1 MNAHD
6 PSGKTRLA
14 LLPGVTGDTTMDLI
28 AHIRRQREFSART
41 FGPGARTQGVIA
53 HIRKELAEVE
63 ANPTDVFEWVDIV
76 LLALD
81 GAWRAGHLPEIIANA
96 ILIKQECNEGRQW
109 PDWQTAD
116 PNGPIEHKRE
126 GG

>member
-1 MNAHD
+1 V
-6 PSGKTRLA
+6 TR
-14 LLPGVTGDTTMDLI
+14 MDLI

-63 ANPTDVFEWVDIV
+63 ANPTDVFEWVDVI

-81 GAWRAGHLPEIIANA
+81 GAWRAGHPPEVIANA
-96 ILIKQECNEGRQW
+96 ILIKQERNEGRQW
-109 PDWQTAD
+109 PDWRMAD
-116 PNGPIEHKRE
+116 PNAPIEHDRE
-126 GG
+126 GGGGKPGAAP